1 MAVCADGGNK
11 HCGAEAKGRL
21 PPAVTGFNAFL
32 AIGECARIVMRLILL
47 GPPGGGKGTQAK
59 LIQERLSIAHI
70 STGDLLRQAVAD
82 RTELGRT
89 AKEFM
94 DRGELV
100 PDELVIGMIEERV
113 RNADCQHGFL
123 FDGFPRNVAQAEA
136 LSHML
141 QRQGM
146 SLDHVVS
153 LDVPQQEL
161 IKRLTGRRTCR
172 QCGGMYHVVFDPPRE
187 EGVCDRCGGELYQRD
202 DDREETI
209 QARLEVYRNQT
220 EPLLDHYRSQQLLRE
235 VNGVGATR
243 EVFERIMSRL
253 GVGK

>member
-1 MAVCADGGNK
+1 
-11 HCGAEAKGRL
+11 
-21 PPAVTGFNAFL
+21 
-32 AIGECARIVMRLILL
+32 MRLILL

-59 LIQERLSIAHI
+59 LIEERLSIPHI

-100 PDELVIGMIEERV
+100 PDELVIGMIEARV
-113 RNADCQHGFL
+113 RHADCQPGFL

-136 LSHML
+136 FGEML
-141 QRQGM
+141 ERRDM

-153 LDVPQQEL
+153 LDVPQHEL

-172 QCGGMYHVVFDPPRE
+172 QCGDMYHVVFDPPRE
-187 EGVCDRCGGELYQRD
+187 EGVCNRCGGELYQRE

-209 QARLEVYRNQT
+209 RARLDVYRNQT
-220 EPLLDHYRSQQLLRE
+220 EPLLDYYRSQNLLRE
-235 VNGVGATR
+235 VDGVGETSD
-243 EVFERIMSRL
+243 VFGRIMKHLRSDA
-253 GVGK
+253 

>member
-1 MAVCADGGNK
+1 
-11 HCGAEAKGRL
+11 
-21 PPAVTGFNAFL
+21 
-32 AIGECARIVMRLILL
+32 MRLILL

-59 LIQERLSIAHI
+59 LIEERLSIAHI
-70 STGDLLRQAVAD
+70 STGDLLRQAVAE

-113 RNADCQHGFL
+113 RNADCQRGFL

-136 LSHML
+136 LSDML
-141 QRQGM
+141 RRQGL

-161 IKRLTGRRTCR
+161 VKRLAGRRTCR
-172 QCGGMYHVVFDPPRE
+172 QCGSMCHIIFDPPRE
-187 EGVCDRCGGELYQRD
+187 EGVCNRCGGGLYQRD

-209 QARLEVYRNQT
+209 RARLEVYRDQT
-220 EPLLDHYRSQQLLRE
+220 EPLLGYYRTRGLLRE
-235 VNGVGATR
+235 VDGVGETQ
-243 EVFERIMSRL
+243 EVFERIMSHL
-253 GVGK
+253 GAGG

>member
-1 MAVCADGGNK
+1 
-11 HCGAEAKGRL
+11 
-21 PPAVTGFNAFL
+21 
-32 AIGECARIVMRLILL
+32 MRLILL

-59 LIQERLSIAHI
+59 LIEERLSIAHI

-113 RNADCQHGFL
+113 RNADCGRGFL

-136 LSHML
+136 LGQML
-141 QRQGM
+141 KRQGLT
-146 SLDHVVS
+146 LDHVVS
-153 LDVPQQEL
+153 LDVPQEEL
-161 IKRLTGRRTCR
+161 LKRLTGRRTCR
-172 QCGGMYHVVFDPPRE
+172 QCGSMCHVIFDPPRE
-187 EGVCDRCGGELYQRD
+187 EGVCNRCGGELYQRD

-209 QARLEVYRNQT
+209 RARLRVYRNQT
-220 EPLLDHYRSQQLLRE
+220 APLLDYYRSRRLLRE
-235 VNGVGATR
+235 VDGLGGTR
-243 EVFERIMSRL
+243 QVFERIMNHVRSDA
-253 GVGK
+253 